1 MILLCVLTKKKHKTA
16 SKPLFFTKKEEE
28 KSRLLAFWLL
38 PGLVRF
44 TGFPNHRNRKN
55 IGIAKKKRLGKCRI
69 DLLDGW

>member
-1 MILLCVLTKKKHKTA
+1 MILLCVLTKKNIRQHP
-16 SKPLFFTKKEEE
+16 SLFFFTKKEEE
-28 KSRLLAFWLL
+28 KSRLLGFWLL